1 MTECFALY
9 ICAPCVFLWKLEEG
23 VDPVDLKLKRW
34 PYVFGTS
41 CSRVQGSLS
50 LTPLRGFIFSL
61 LASDFISQSWQTTKR
76 DDCTF
81 LTQSATKDLACS
93 TLERIVWPVEGLFQ
107 EELLS
112 LLSLGFKNWKSIS
125 AFYFTWSVS
134 LGIWSSYATRPTVLI
149 LNNWC
154 LFIKLTRCL
163 LLKIFDRKCFTRYLN
178 DGSPGGE
185 L

>member
-1 MTECFALY
+1 MCVFRDWRPPHISFLGRYQPYWVFLRFILSYVTECFALF

-23 VDPVDLKLKRW
+23 VDPVDLKLRRW

-41 CSRVQGSLS
+41 SSRVQGSLS

-61 LASDFISQSWQTTKR
+61 LARDFISQSWQTTKR

-93 TLERIVWPVEGLFQ
+93 ALERIVWPVEGLVQ

-112 LLSLGFKNWKSIS
+112 LLSLGFKNWK
-125 AFYFTWSVS
+125 YFSF
-134 LGIWSSYATRPTVLI
+134 
-149 LNNWC
+149 
-154 LFIKLTRCL
+154 LFHMKCEPGHLTKLRHPSHCAYF
-163 LLKIFDRKCFTRYLN
+163 K
-178 DGSPGGE
+178 
-185 L
+185 